1 VTAHQNGQQCIE
13 QHEHSARRWYG
24 GAKLGLNLQWQP
36 EYRTDFADYTTER
49 LDCRSSLCYCP
60 YDSVPEAEEQET
72 LTKAAAMLE
81 AIHFTKHK
89 FNSLGWKSGL
99 GKSRG

>member
-1 VTAHQNGQQCIE
+1 MSIAPGVGMEE
-13 QHEHSARRWYG
+13 Q
-24 GAKLGLNLQWQP
+24 LGLLQWQP

-49 LDCRSSLCYCP
+49 LGCRSSSCATVLC
-60 YDSVPEAEEQET
+60 DSVPEAEEQET

-89 FNSLGWKSGL
+89 FNSLGNLDLVNHVADCEQESAFY
-99 GKSRG
+99 